1 MFSKQ
6 CRRGGHTTGVMSF
19 ARIERVVRRRIV
31 FWEKCVQIWE
41 KIETATPKNLDK

>member
-19 ARIERVVRRRIV
+19 ARIERVVRRGIV
-31 FWEKCVQIWE
+31 FWEKCVQIWD
-41 KIETATPKNLDK
+41 KNRDGYPKKPR